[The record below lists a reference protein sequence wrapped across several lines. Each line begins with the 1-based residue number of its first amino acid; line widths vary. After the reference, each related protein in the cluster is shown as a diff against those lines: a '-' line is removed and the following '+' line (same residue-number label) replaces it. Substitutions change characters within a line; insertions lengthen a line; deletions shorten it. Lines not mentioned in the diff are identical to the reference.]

1 MPGSLPGSEESD
13 EEMHFGVDGEHEGD
27 GEDYGYEGEGEEEE
41 VAEEAGCVCTVQ
53 NKLRNR
59 LDSVLQ

>member
-13 EEMHFGVDGEHEGD
+13 EEMHFGVDAEHEGD

-41 VAEEAGCVCTVQ
+41 VAEEAFDEDLLATGEME
-53 NKLRNR
+53 
-59 LDSVLQ
+59 SVPFL